1 MPMFEK
7 MNLELDI
14 YEHISTDPRYAYKR
28 KHYLKNQA
36 EYKAKRI
43 QHYYENCEEINQ
55 KKKEDI
61 VECLVCCIQIRRDSY
76 ERHTLSKRHRT
87 LAKLAEP

>member
-1 MPMFEK
+1 MSEK
-7 MNLELDI
+7 IDI
-14 YEHISTDPRYAYKR
+14 YALISTDPRYNYKR
-28 KHYLKNQA
+28 KHYLKNQS

-43 QHYYENCEEINQ
+43 QHYYQNCDVINQ

-61 VECLVCCIQIRRDSY
+61 VECEICAIEIRRDSY

-87 LAKLAEP
+87 LTKLAEP